1 MNEKHLE
8 SQHDHV
14 ENMSFADD
22 RDEYE
27 SILARFD
34 AKRQRKLLR
43 KIDWRL
49 LSVLGIFYLISFMDR
64 SNIGNARLQ
73 GLEDDLDL
81 SPAQFNMFCKISI
94 SHSLGTPANVLKV
107 PHHFLHTVCSV
118 RSTQQYHAQIY
129 QAVALVAISHG
140 LLGLG
145 VRLPLAVRNI
155 WQLTICLLKNDVHGL
170 GAQLCGNSLSPVL
183 SRCC

>member
-8 SQHDHV
+8 RQHDHV

-27 SILARFD
+27 SLLVRFD

-73 GLEDDLDL
+73 GLEEDLDL
-81 SPAQFNMFCKISI
+81 SPAQFNMFCKI
-94 SHSLGTPANVLKV
+94 
-107 PHHFLHTVCSV
+107 
-118 RSTQQYHAQIY
+118 
-129 QAVALVAISHG
+129 
-140 LLGLG
+140 
-145 VRLPLAVRNI
+145 
-155 WQLTICLLKNDVHGL
+155 
-170 GAQLCGNSLSPVL
+170 
-183 SRCC
+183 